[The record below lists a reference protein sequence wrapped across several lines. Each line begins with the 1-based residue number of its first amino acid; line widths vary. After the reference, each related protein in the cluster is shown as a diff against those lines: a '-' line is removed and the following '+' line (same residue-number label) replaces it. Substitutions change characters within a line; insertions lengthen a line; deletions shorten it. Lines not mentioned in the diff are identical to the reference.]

1 MPNMDAKNLESFV
14 RSVLEAQG
22 YRFDEARIKEIVL
35 QFSRIE
41 AVAGELLAIDIEER
55 AGAAPVFRP

>member
-1 MPNMDAKNLESFV
+1 MDKNTLESYV
-14 RSVLEAQG
+14 RLALHAQG
-22 YRFDEARIKEIVL
+22 YRLDEARIQEVVL

-41 AVAGELLAIDIEER
+41 AVAAELLAIDIAER